1 MTAAK
6 LNRIFRILSTAGLSL
21 VYEGNGRGKTRDRP
35 PGAVPAQA
43 VATEGPK
50 RSKTSSE

>member
-21 VYEGNGRGKTRDRP
+21 VYEGNGHDKTADRP
-35 PGAVPAQA
+35 SGGIPARA
-43 VATEGPK
+43 AGTEPRK